1 MKPHV
6 INVHITDKCNYH
18 CKYCFVNFPRKDL
31 SLQEA
36 KHIIDEIKH
45 YFSINDIR
53 NGRINIAGGEPMLY
67 PYIDDVIRYIH
78 EQGIKCSIIT
88 NGSRLT
94 EDFCKRM
101 AGMLDT
107 IGISIDA
114 ATREGNIRVGRCN
127 VGGVPDFDRLECISD
142 MMRSYG
148 IKLKI
153 NTVVSKLNLNEDM
166 ASVYRRLKPNKIKLF
181 YMHVIDN
188 INGDV
193 KTLVPT
199 REEYEDF
206 VMRNMLE
213 DCDIVIEGPE
223 SMENAYFMINPE
235 GEVYMN
241 DNGVEKKYG
250 SCFEKRLSDIFE
262 TVPLCKEKYFA
273 RYSENVK
280 TIKM

>member
-1 MKPHV
+1 
-6 INVHITDKCNYH
+6 
-18 CKYCFVNFPRKDL
+18 VNFPRKDL

-67 PYIDDVIRYIH
+67 PYIEDVIRYIH

-127 VGGVPDFDRLECISD
+127 VGGVPDFDRLERISD

-241 DNGVEKKYG
+241 DNGVEEKYG

-280 TIKM
+280 AIKM